1 MRPELILLCVIL
13 FNTCIRPV
21 PVEAD
26 EVFSESN
33 AERPPVSVQCQGLL
47 RHGIVAIGGETTGT
61 TISFHRITW
70 ELQFADDHDREF
82 AALHHKKPVLVNG
95 ALRKVVSTESMNRWI
110 IDVKKIS
117 ASDSRN
123 SQAEGA
129 QVTVRGTL
137 RAALSTTGDVPNL
150 SVRTDDQTWRLDFA
164 ENREAQSAAELHIGQ
179 PIVLKGTLLPPP
191 DEEEREIRQPRG
203 SEMYWIRVRTVE
215 TSYNAKTDSRLLE

>member
-1 MRPELILLCVIL
+1 MRPELILLSAIL
-13 FNTCIRPV
+13 FNTCIRLV

-26 EVFSESN
+26 EAFSEN
-33 AERPPVSVQCQGLL
+33 NTERPSVSVQCQGLL

-82 AALHHKKPVLVNG
+82 AALHHKKPVLVTG
-95 ALRKVVSTESMNRWI
+95 ALRKVVSTESMARWI

-117 ASDSRN
+117 ASDSRD

-150 SVRTDDQTWRLDFA
+150 SVRNDDQTWGLDFA
-164 ENREAQSAAELHIGQ
+164 ENREAQSTAESQIGQ
-179 PIVLKGTLLPPP
+179 PIVLKGTMLPPP
-191 DEEEREIRQPRG
+191 DEEEREVKQSRG
-203 SEMYWIRVRTVE
+203 SEMYRIRVKSIE
-215 TSYNAKTDSRLLE
+215 TSNNAKTESRLLK